1 MPAERPVVS
10 IERLRR
16 GSGIAATLVVA
27 VAALG
32 AFSAAPSLAD
42 GPSPCGFALSAEA
55 VLQRLNA
62 IRTAGRV
69 CRAAAAPVSPNDR
82 PLQWS
87 SSLAAAALTQAHEMA
102 LQNRMSHRDRAD
114 RALGDRLKAAGYRF
128 TAAYENVA
136 VGYGSVDDVVEAWL
150 ESEHHC
156 ENLMNAAVVELGLA
170 CMDGSAMEPRSERRY
185 WTMLLA
191 TPPQR

>member
-1 MPAERPVVS
+1 MSAERPVGP

-16 GSGIAATLVVA
+16 GARVATTVVVA

-32 AFSAAPSLAD
+32 AFSPARSLAD
-42 GPSPCGFALSAEA
+42 GPSPCGFALSTEA

-62 IRTAGRV
+62 IRTAGRA
-69 CRAAAAPVSPNDR
+69 CRAAAVPMSTNGR

-87 SSLAAAALTQAHEMA
+87 PSLAAAALTQAHEMA

-136 VGYGSVDDVVEAWL
+136 VGYGSADDVVDAWL

-156 ENLMNAAVVELGLA
+156 ENLMNTAVVELGLA

-185 WTMLLA
+185 WTMVLA